1 MTETQQSIEV
11 SDSWNQKFAVLEKIG
26 ANEGLKA
33 YFDNYKSLTFG
44 ERFKVGFNI
53 LAFIFGPFY
62 YFAKKMWF
70 KGAFL
75 FGAVISINILLTIIE
90 TALGTEFPMIIYQA
104 PGAAVCASLAN
115 YDFYRFCKQQEKIW
129 GGLPAFFSQQ
139 SGAVGFPVAAFLV
152 LMVISAG
159 LFGSGVPKC
168 GDSETVSLVK
178 QIADREMGN
187 QLGREAAN
195 IFSYKVG
202 AIRTTSTNEQT
213 GSYEC
218 AAQLGITAST
228 TGETNEIPIT
238 YTVEATDDGEEFYV
252 NVYGL

>member
-1 MTETQQSIEV
+1 
-11 SDSWNQKFAVLEKIG
+11 
-26 ANEGLKA
+26 
-33 YFDNYKSLTFG
+33 
-44 ERFKVGFNI
+44 
-53 LAFIFGPFY
+53 
-62 YFAKKMWF
+62 MWF

-75 FGAVISINILLTIIE
+75 FGAIISVNIILIIIE
-90 TALGTEFPMIIYQA
+90 TALGTEFSMIIYQV
-104 PGAAVCASLAN
+104 PGAAICASLAN
-115 YDFYRFCKQQEKIW
+115 YDYYRFCKQQEKMW
-129 GGLPAFFSQQ
+129 GGLPVIFSKQ

-152 LMVISAG
+152 LMVMSAG
-159 LFGSGVPKC
+159 LLGSGVPKC

-213 GSYEC
+213 GSYQC
-218 AAQLGITAST
+218 AAQLGITDST
-228 TGETNEIPIT
+228 TGVTNDIPIT

>member
-1 MTETQQSIEV
+1 MTETQQKIEV
-11 SDSWNQKFAVLEKIG
+11 SDSWNQKFSVLEKTG

-33 YFDNYKSLTFG
+33 YFDNYKSLSFG

-62 YFAKKMWF
+62 YFAKKMWL

-75 FGAVISINILLTIIE
+75 FGAIISLNIVLTLIE
-90 TALGTEFPMIIYQA
+90 TALDTTFPMVIYQI
-104 PGAAVCASLAN
+104 PGAAICASLAN
-115 YDFYRFCKQQEKIW
+115 YDYYRFCKQQETMW
-129 GGLPAFFSQQ
+129 GGLPAIFSKQ
-139 SGAVGFPVAAFLV
+139 SGAVGFPVAAFFV
-152 LMVISAG
+152 LIFISSG

-168 GDSETVSLVK
+168 GDSETVTLVK
-178 QIADREMGN
+178 QIADREMGT

-213 GSYEC
+213 GSHAC
-218 AAQLGITAST
+218 SAQLGITASN

-252 NVYGL
+252 NVFGL